1 MIMILKVIMMFTQLY
16 DTKYC
21 VIANVELSF
30 ADGDDD
36 IESHNDMYTKIVY
49 KWCKIEMFKRW

>member
-1 MIMILKVIMMFTQLY
+1 MVFTQIY
-16 DTKYC
+16 ETNYC

-36 IESHNDMYTKIVY
+36 IESHNDVYTKIGY
-49 KWCKIEMFKRW
+49 K